1 MKFGALSTPHA
12 TDWDGDGVTDLISG
26 NSAGEIAFIRNCGSD
41 ESPAW
46 EAPRLFKV
54 DGTVFRTMAGSNGS
68 IQGPAEA
75 KWGYTVLTTADWDS
89 DGLQDIIINSIS
101 GRIEWL
107 RNTGADD
114 FLSLEAPRPVE
125 VEWNGTAP
133 APEWNWWKPAPGE
146 LVTQW
151 RTTPVAMDWNNDG
164 LVDLV
169 MVDHEGYLAFYERAV
184 SDDGSLKLLPG
195 KRIFKGTNCSV
206 YDNKKGVVDPSEG
219 LLRLNAGDAGK
230 SGRRKICFTDWDGD
244 GRIDLLVDSRSVAW
258 FRNVGSEGDNVSF
271 EYQGDISDVRFAG
284 HSTCPTVFDWGADG
298 IPDVIIGA
306 EDGHFYLLRNGRKN

>member
-1 MKFGALSTPHA
+1 
-12 TDWDGDGVTDLISG
+12 
-26 NSAGEIAFIRNCGSD
+26 
-41 ESPAW
+41 
-46 EAPRLFKV
+46 
-54 DGTVFRTMAGSNGS
+54 
-68 IQGPAEA
+68 
-75 KWGYTVLTTADWDS
+75 
-89 DGLQDIIINSIS
+89 
-101 GRIEWL
+101 
-107 RNTGADD
+107 
-114 FLSLEAPRPVE
+114 
-125 VEWNGTAP
+125 
-133 APEWNWWKPAPGE
+133 
-146 LVTQW
+146 
-151 RTTPVAMDWNNDG
+151 MD
-164 LVDLV
+164 
-169 MVDHEGYLAFYERAV
+169 
-184 SDDGSLKLLPG
+184 
-195 KRIFKGTNCSV
+195 CSV